1 MHRILA
7 AAVTLLVACAA
18 GSASTAPATGS
29 GPARVVGPRH
39 LAADLDR
46 DGRSDEVSV
55 WPNVVRVAVSAR
67 ASIALLHVRA
77 ASVAVVD
84 IDADGDQD
92 LVAAEVGGTLALWRN
107 DGAGAFSRIRPRHHR
122 GAAPFRSL
130 AGPPRPLSPSSD
142 TDSPTPVLVPIP
154 AAAVTM
160 VRAGPTPHVHRL
172 GPSASFRTAASP
184 RAPPLLPSET
194 YLVQP
199 V

>member
-7 AAVTLLVACAA
+7 AAVILLVAGAA
-18 GSASTAPATGS
+18 GSASTASATPS
-29 GPARVVGPRH
+29 GPASGVAARH

-55 WPNVVRVAVSAR
+55 WPDAVRVAVSAR
-67 ASIALLHVRA
+67 ASIALLNVWA
-77 ASVAVVD
+77 TTVAVVD

-130 AGPPRPLSPSSD
+130 VRSSRPL
-142 TDSPTPVLVPIP
+142 
-154 AAAVTM
+154 
-160 VRAGPTPHVHRL
+160 
-172 GPSASFRTAASP
+172 
-184 RAPPLLPSET
+184 
-194 YLVQP
+194 
-199 V
+199 